1 MIGRFLS
8 VYAMGLFT
16 ILWQLFNVGI
26 LVLVVFL
33 IVSLFRS
40 NSNRAR
46 QLERMEDKIDHLIER
61 IDELKNNK

>member
-1 MIGRFLS
+1 M
-8 VYAMGLFT
+8 YAMGLFT

-46 QLERMEDKIDHLIER
+46 QLVRMEDKIDHLIER

>member
-1 MIGRFLS
+1 M
-8 VYAMGLFT
+8 YAMGLFT

>member
-1 MIGRFLS
+1 M
-8 VYAMGLFT
+8 YAMSLFT